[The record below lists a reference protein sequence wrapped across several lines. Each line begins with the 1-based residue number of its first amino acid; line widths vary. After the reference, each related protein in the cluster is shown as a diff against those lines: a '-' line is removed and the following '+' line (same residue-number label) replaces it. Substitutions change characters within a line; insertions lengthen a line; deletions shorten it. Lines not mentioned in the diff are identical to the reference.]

1 MNYNF
6 NKDLLDHLK
15 YGYDIISAQ
24 NKIAEDI
31 SSKTIEIISDG
42 DKEVYEKEKFVDLEK
57 MRLNIDTIQTDILKV
72 SSRVLLLYQIMVS
85 DNIEIDLPDKYRNIL
100 NSIVNNENNSFL
112 FNVNPDGTVGYRNDD
127 FSNMINHVSESR
139 VSSIDLKDYYTEL
152 KKQYQAY
159 KDSSDANAKEKT
171 EQ

>member
-6 NKDLLDHLK
+6 NKDLLDHLR
-15 YGYDIISAQ
+15 YGFDIISAQ

-31 SSKTIEIISDG
+31 SAKTIEIISDG

>member
-42 DKEVYEKEKFVDLEK
+42 DKEVYEKERFVDLEK

-159 KDSSDANAKEKT
+159 KDSSNANTEEKA

>member
-159 KDSSDANAKEKT
+159 KDSSNANTEEKA

>member
-6 NKDLLDHLK
+6 NKDLLDHLR
-15 YGYDIISAQ
+15 YGFDIISAQ

-112 FNVNPDGTVGYRNDD
+112 FNVNHDGTVGYRNDD

-152 KKQYQAY
+152 KKQYQSY
-159 KDSSDANAKEKT
+159 KDSSNANTEEKA

>member
-85 DNIEIDLPDKYRNIL
+85 DNIEIDLPDKYRNML

>member
-1 MNYNF
+1 
-6 NKDLLDHLK
+6 
-15 YGYDIISAQ
+15 
-24 NKIAEDI
+24 
-31 SSKTIEIISDG
+31 
-42 DKEVYEKEKFVDLEK
+42 
-57 MRLNIDTIQTDILKV
+57 
-72 SSRVLLLYQIMVS
+72 MVS

>member
-72 SSRVLLLYQIMVS
+72 SSRVLLLYQIMVC

>member
-6 NKDLLDHLK
+6 NKDLLDHLR
-15 YGYDIISAQ
+15 YGFDIISAQ

>member
-159 KDSSDANAKEKT
+159 KDSTNANTEEKA
-171 EQ
+171 

>member
-6 NKDLLDHLK
+6 NKDLLDHLR
-15 YGYDIISAQ
+15 YGFDIISAQ

-159 KDSSDANAKEKT
+159 KDSTNANTEEKA

>member
-85 DNIEIDLPDKYRNIL
+85 DNIEIDLPDKYMNIL
-100 NSIVNNENNSFL
+100 NSIVDNENNSFL

-152 KKQYQAY
+152 KNQYQAY
-159 KDSSDANAKEKT
+159 KSSINANTEEKAK
-171 EQ
+171 Q

>member
-1 MNYNF
+1 MNYDF